1 MNRRKPLALALVLLC
16 MLMTFLHMADYTL
29 RPDDEGV
36 RTRLEDFYA
45 QPRDT
50 LDVVFVGSSAV
61 YTFFSPLRMYD
72 RTGLTS
78 ALYATPNQSVPML
91 RYILEEGRRRQPNAL
106 YVVELRS
113 MLASHKDNLHILSAD
128 LRRLTDKTVVIV
140 THRPAALSI
149 CDRVIGLGS
158 ANIL

>member
-1 MNRRKPLALALVLLC
+1 MNRRKPSALALVLLC
-16 MLMTFLHMADYTL
+16 MLLTFLHMADYTL

-72 RTGLTS
+72 R
-78 ALYATPNQSVPML
+78 P
-91 RYILEEGRRRQPNAL
+91 
-106 YVVELRS
+106 
-113 MLASHKDNLHILSAD
+113 D
-128 LRRLTDKTVVIV
+128 LRAIRDAEPVRADAPLYSGRGT
-140 THRPAALSI
+140 AATAERSLCGRAPLHAGKPQGQPPYSF
-149 CDRVIGLGS
+149 R
-158 ANIL
+158 